1 MTFYEKIC
9 AIDDIVQ
16 LIFNCSSSI
25 DTKTALP
32 GTCKLLYDLLRS
44 KAKFALNQDILRFEL
59 NPDNIQ
65 YIPKNDCV
73 NIECDDMVAC
83 IGYCIV
89 YDLKLNP
96 DYRRECKEIIRYIP
110 YCEKCTYKY
119 VNFGHTIEKPKIYNE
134 YNFFESLFSSIYIKH

>member
-9 AIDDIVQ
+9 VIDDIIQ
-16 LIFNCSSSI
+16 LIFNCSGSI

-65 YIPKNDCV
+65 YIPKIDCV
-73 NIECDDMVAC
+73 NRECDDLGVGIC
-83 IGYCIV
+83 IGYTVV
-89 YDLKLNP
+89 Y
-96 DYRRECKEIIRYIP
+96 
-110 YCEKCTYKY
+110 
-119 VNFGHTIEKPKIYNE
+119 
-134 YNFFESLFSSIYIKH
+134 YIKFDSNYKK